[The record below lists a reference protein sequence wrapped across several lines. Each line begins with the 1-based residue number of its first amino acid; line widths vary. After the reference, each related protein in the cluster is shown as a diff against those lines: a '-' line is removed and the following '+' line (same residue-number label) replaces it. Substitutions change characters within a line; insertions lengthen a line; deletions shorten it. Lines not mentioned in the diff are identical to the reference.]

1 MDTAQSLISDALQ
14 EILVQTSEQP
24 LQTVDFQI
32 ARRYLNRMMNGT
44 PFVGLGFTNVTLPTD
59 LITIPD
65 AASEG
70 VLFNLAKRLL
80 TVYDMPLTAS
90 LDESAR
96 AGLKNIRRITVR
108 ILPTSMPCTMPMGS
122 GNDYDNS
129 NNITNFYPC
138 QDDEILNETG
148 GSILQESNTS
158 V

>member
-44 PFVGLGFTNVTLPTD
+44 PFVGLGFTAVTLPTD

-65 AASEG
+65 AALEG

-80 TVYDMPLTAS
+80 TVYDQPLTAS
-90 LDESAR
+90 LEESAK
-96 AGLKNIRRITVR
+96 AGLQNIRRITVR
-108 ILPTSMPCTMPMGS
+108 ILPTEMPCTMPLGS
-122 GNDYDNS
+122 GNDYDNT

-138 QDDEILNETG
+138 RDDEILTETG
-148 GSILQESNTS
+148 GSILQESGTS
-158 V
+158 D

>member
-32 ARRYLNRMMNGT
+32 GRRYLNRMMNGT
-44 PFVGLGFTNVTLPTD
+44 PFVGLGYTTVTLPSD
-59 LITIPD
+59 PITIPD

-80 TVYDMPLTAS
+80 TAYDQPLTAS
-90 LDESAR
+90 LQESAE
-96 AGLKNIRRITVR
+96 AGIKNIRRITVR
-108 ILPTSMPCTMPMGS
+108 ISPTEMPCTMPLGS
-122 GNDYDNS
+122 GNDYDNT

-138 QDDEILNETG
+138 RDDEIINETG
-148 GSILQESNTS
+148 GSILQESGTS
-158 V
+158 D